1 MHGGELPWEEP
12 SLQLTVLADIHGSL
26 THLAAAEGDL
36 READVVVIAG
46 DITNFGGAAPAAS
59 IIEPIETLNPNI
71 IAVHGN
77 CDRSDV
83 TVYLVAR
90 GMAVHAQAR
99 QVAGLVFAGVGGA
112 LLWSGRTPNEA
123 DDTSMAT
130 DLEEAGRDL
139 EALGQPAGRL
149 VVVTHQPAFGT
160 TLDSLTGP
168 DHMGSRAIR
177 AFIERYQPVLAV
189 SGHLH
194 ERPGVDRIGPTTLVN
209 PGPFK
214 AGRYAVARIDEH
226 GAAVELKTA

>member
-1 MHGGELPWEEP
+1 
-12 SLQLTVLADIHGSL
+12 LQLTILADIHGSL

-36 READVVVIAG
+36 READAVVIAG
-46 DITNFGGAAPAAS
+46 DITNFGGAAATAS
-59 IIEPIETLNPNI
+59 IIEPIEAINPNI
-71 IAVHGN
+71 VAVHGN

-90 GMAVHAQAR
+90 GMAAHAQAM
-99 QVAGLVFAGVGGA
+99 QAAGLVFAGVGGA

-139 EALGQPAGRL
+139 DALGQTGGRL

-160 TLDSLTGP
+160 TLDSLTGI

-177 AFIERYQPVLAV
+177 AFIEHYQPVLAV

-194 ERPGVDRIGPTTLVN
+194 ELPGTDRIGPTTLVN

-214 AGRYAVARIDEH
+214 AGRYAVVRIDEA
-226 GAAVELKTA
+226 GVSVELKTV